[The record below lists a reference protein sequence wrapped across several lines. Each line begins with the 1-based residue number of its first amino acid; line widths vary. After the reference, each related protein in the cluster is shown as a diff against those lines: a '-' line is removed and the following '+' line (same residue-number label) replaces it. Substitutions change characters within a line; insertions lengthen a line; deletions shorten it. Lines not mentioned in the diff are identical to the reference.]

1 MQAITTWG
9 FSCTKESQESS
20 QPSVG
25 QAMLL
30 HHKSFSDF
38 HFLIFRVD
46 FKKVNMPPPPM
57 AKSARKKVISRLWR
71 LRGRG

>member
-1 MQAITTWG
+1 LILK
-9 FSCTKESQESS
+9 S
-20 QPSVG
+20 
-25 QAMLL
+25 L
-30 HHKSFSDF
+30 SFSDF